1 MVNKEIKRLKLDNKR
16 KSYDN
21 DFLDTINKNRISN
34 REIEKD
40 EEVRRKN
47 LNRNN
52 AVLVISVKKDD
63 KTIRLNR
70 YIKLP
75 IECYDLEKIKE
86 DVALLNGVSIINV
99 VVVENLIR
107 LE

>member
-63 KTIRLNR
+63 KIIRLNR

-75 IECYDLEKIKE
+75 IECYALEKIKE
-86 DVALLNGVSIINV
+86 DVALLNGVRIIN